1 MELEDLK
8 NIWAE
13 HNKKL
18 DKNLKVN
25 TYLLKTTT
33 LEKTRGL
40 MGNFKFET
48 IFELI
53 VNVLFYIFLMGFIAD
68 HIFEAKFLIP
78 AIILQ
83 IMMILSI
90 IWNIYS
96 LNVLSKINYSIPIA
110 VIQKKMERL
119 RLYTIR
125 EINLLLIIIPI
136 VTPCFV
142 IVLLKGLIGFDA
154 YIYYKIWFYPLITT
168 VLITPVIVWLLRKF
182 PDKKMEEA
190 IRFLDEI
197 KEFEE
202 EGTHNEGIKK

>member
-1 MELEDLK
+1 MMELEDLK

-13 HNKKL
+13 HDKEL
-18 DKNLKVN
+18 DKKLKVN
-25 TYLLKTTT
+25 TYLLKTAT

-53 VNVLFYIFLMGFIAD
+53 FNVLFYIFLMGFIAD
-68 HIFEAKFLIP
+68 HIFVAKFLIP

-83 IMMILSI
+83 IIMVLSI

-96 LNVLSKINYSIPIA
+96 LHVLSKIKYDIPIA
-110 VIQKKMERL
+110 IIQKKMERL

-125 EINLLLIIIPI
+125 EINLLLIIIPLA
-136 VTPCFV
+136 TPCFV
-142 IVLLKGLIGFDA
+142 IVFLKGLIGLDA
-154 YIYYKIWFYPLITT
+154 YIYYKTWFYPLIGT
-168 VLITPVIVWLLRKF
+168 VLITPIIVWLLRKF

-202 EGTHNEGIKK
+202 EDTE